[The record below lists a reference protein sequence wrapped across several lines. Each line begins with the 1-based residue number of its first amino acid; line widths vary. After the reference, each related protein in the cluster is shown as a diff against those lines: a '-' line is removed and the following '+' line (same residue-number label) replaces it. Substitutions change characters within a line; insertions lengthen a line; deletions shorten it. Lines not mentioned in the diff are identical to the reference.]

1 MKPSHYLLLVYAIL
15 TACSAAEKKSSQIS
29 SQPDEAIEFAKPFT
43 SVCKV
48 GKKGGDGTLIDSNWV
63 LTAAHV
69 AEGSAVRALVR
80 PQVPLRVVQASE
92 DEIRAHESFLEIIA
106 KASSGK
112 CVWRALEALIPTE
125 QAASVA
131 AGQAS

>member
-69 AEGSAVRALVR
+69 AEGMYAQTNGNLVVYFDNGDSSKVKHVFLHPNWQPMQNYDIAL
-80 PQVPLRVVQASE
+80 
-92 DEIRAHESFLEIIA
+92 
-106 KASSGK
+106 
-112 CVWRALEALIPTE
+112 
-125 QAASVA
+125 
-131 AGQAS
+131 